1 MLKRL
6 SHKNLRGLKDNNHK
20 LEKVTH
26 IVGDNGAGKTTL
38 LEAVSLLLNGKTF
51 VSANKKELIN
61 TNEKQMLLTGTTEE
75 ESGQS
80 TNLSLSVAET
90 SSTHK
95 ANEKRISQQKAHL
108 EHPVCVVDANIIN
121 VSSGAP
127 SYRRGLVDRAVFH
140 VEPNHAKN
148 HREFKKCLTQR
159 NRALSKSRTQRE
171 VSSWNEPLS
180 LAGEKISRAR
190 QELLSQAK
198 PFFKELTS
206 EVLGAGYGYSFIRGW
221 EEESYLNCLIRN
233 ETKDRILKSTSKGP
247 QKEDFRLLCLN
258 KKTKK
263 YSSHGEEKLAS
274 IAFVFS
280 LNMAIEKRKN
290 TLSTMLFDELESG
303 LDNKAFGKLVMII
316 KTFKNQQLITSLT
329 HHTAPKEI
337 CGKIICPEQNKE

>member
-1 MLKRL
+1 LLKRL
-6 SHKNLRGLKDNNHK
+6 SHKNLRGLKDNKHK
-20 LEKVTH
+20 LERVTH
-26 IVGDNGAGKTTL
+26 IVGDNGSGKTTL

-51 VSANKKELIN
+51 VSVNKKELIK
-61 TNEKQMLLTGTTEE
+61 TNKKQTLLTGTTEE
-75 ESGQS
+75 ESGQ
-80 TNLSLSVAET
+80 TTSLSIAVTKT

-95 ANEKRISQQKAHL
+95 ANEQRISQQGAHL
-108 EHPVCVVDANIIN
+108 EYPVCLIDANIVN
-121 VSSGAP
+121 VSSGTP
-127 SYRRGLVDRAVFH
+127 TYRRGLIDRAVFH

-159 NRALSKSRTQRE
+159 NKALSKSRTQRE
-171 VSSWNEPLS
+171 VRSWNEPLS
-180 LAGEKISRAR
+180 IAGEKISRAR

-206 EVLGAGYGYSFIRGW
+206 EVLGAGYGYSFISGW
-221 EEESYLNCLIRN
+221 GEKESYLNCLIRN

-247 QKEDFRLLCLN
+247 QKEDFKLLCSN

-303 LDNKAFGKLVMII
+303 LDNKSFGKLLMII

-329 HHTAPKEI
+329 HHIAPKEI
-337 CGKIICPEQNKE
+337 SGKIIYPEQN